1 MFLRDT
7 TNLSLFQKLQDD
19 LAAEIQETPPGERLL
34 SEPELAVK
42 LGVSRTTLREAMRMF
57 EGQGLIRRRQGVG
70 TFVVDPKLAI
80 ESSFDVLES
89 IKTQAHRLG
98 MNVVMGHLQNRI
110 VSEQGRYAGW
120 GFQYI

>member
-42 LGVSRTTLREAMRMF
+42 LGVSRTTLRETMRMF
-57 EGQGLIRRRQGVG
+57 EGQGLISQSH
-70 TFVVDPKLAI
+70 F
-80 ESSFDVLES
+80 
-89 IKTQAHRLG
+89 
-98 MNVVMGHLQNRI
+98 
-110 VSEQGRYAGW
+110 
-120 GFQYI
+120 

>member
-42 LGVSRTTLREAMRMF
+42 LGVSRTTLREAMQQRD
-57 EGQGLIRRRQGVG
+57 RKS
-70 TFVVDPKLAI
+70 VV
-80 ESSFDVLES
+80 
-89 IKTQAHRLG
+89 
-98 MNVVMGHLQNRI
+98 
-110 VSEQGRYAGW
+110 
-120 GFQYI
+120 

>member
-42 LGVSRTTLREAMRMF
+42 LGISRTTLYF
-57 EGQGLIRRRQGVG
+57 YIIIR
-70 TFVVDPKLAI
+70 
-80 ESSFDVLES
+80 
-89 IKTQAHRLG
+89 
-98 MNVVMGHLQNRI
+98 
-110 VSEQGRYAGW
+110 
-120 GFQYI
+120 